1 MIALLSNLGNQLVT
15 TVTTHWDVILIKGN
29 INYFIILNDTYHHH
43 HLYKSLSLSLL
54 EKLDPMN
61 KQEEENKI
69 IWKSITWK

>member
-43 HLYKSLSLSLL
+43 LYKSLSLRKVRSY
-54 EKLDPMN
+54 EQARRGK
-61 KQEEENKI
+61 
-69 IWKSITWK
+69 